1 VAKEPFDCL
10 AQAYDEDFALTAV
23 GQFQREQVWHQIRKL
38 WPKHAH
44 LLELGCGTG
53 IDAQH
58 LAEQGFQILA
68 TDSSSGM
75 LQEAQQR
82 CADLPQ
88 VSFKVLDASDLD
100 QLQETFDGAFSNF
113 AAINCVLDLASFA
126 EQLASR
132 LHSGSTVALCL
143 FGRSCAC
150 EIAVSLLAGK
160 PQRAFRRWR
169 SGIIT
174 AGIGKG
180 ETIEVRYYGISEL
193 KQIFAPWFALE
204 KVVGIGFL
212 VPPTYLQTLVKRWPS
227 FFRLCNAID
236 KNIGNFWP
244 ANQFSDHVLYILRR
258 RR

>member
-1 VAKEPFDCL
+1 VAKEPFDLL
-10 AQAYDEDFALTAV
+10 AQAYDQDFALTAV
-23 GQFQREQVWHQIRKL
+23 GRFQREQVWHQIREL
-38 WPKHAH
+38 WPKNAH
-44 LLELGCGTG
+44 IFELGCGTG

-68 TDSSSGM
+68 TDISSQM
-75 LQEAQQR
+75 LKEAQRR

-88 VSFKVLDASDLD
+88 VSFKVLDAGDIG

-113 AAINCVLDLASFA
+113 AAINCVLDLARFA

-132 LHSGSTVALCL
+132 LHPGSTIALCL
-143 FGRSCAC
+143 FGRSCAW
-150 EIAVSLLAGK
+150 EIATSLLTGK

-174 AGIGKG
+174 AGIGQG
-180 ETIEVRYYGISEL
+180 ETIAVRYYGISEV
-193 KQIFAPWFALE
+193 KQSFAPWFVLE

-212 VPPTYLQTLVKRWPS
+212 VPPTYLQSLVERLPS

-244 ANQFSDHVLYILRR
+244 FNQVSDHMLVILRR
-258 RR
+258 H